1 MEKLGTLLGEIWKK
15 VLSRNHNVV
24 LFIITCFKKIK
35 SEAKETFMKQFIL
48 I

>member
-1 MEKLGTLLGEIWKK
+1 MEFCWVKFGKK
-15 VLSRNHNVV
+15 VLSRKYNVV
-24 LFIITCFKKIK
+24 LSIITCFKIIK